1 MSAAGV
7 VNQGAAPAAPTY
19 PDRPTFATLLERA
32 VSEPGKIAEAYSAFH
47 GYSRG
52 NQLLAAFQ
60 CGARGIPCGPINSFL
75 GWKRLGR
82 HVTRGQHALSLWMP
96 VTRKVERD
104 EGDDGPDV
112 ITRFILT
119 PRWFALAQT
128 EGEPM
133 PAPET
138 PTWDRARALA
148 ALDVQEIPFD
158 LPDGNVQGFARGR
171 SIAISP
177 VAAMPVKT
185 TFHEL
190 GHVLLG
196 HTGEGDTSDGADLP
210 RSLREVEAE
219 SVALL
224 CLESLGLE
232 GAEYARG
239 YVQHWLRGEV
249 IPERS
254 AQRIFKAADQILS
267 AGRPMAEKGER
278 AA

>member
-1 MSAAGV
+1 MTAATIV
-7 VNQGAAPAAPTY
+7 TTGAAPAAPRT
-19 PDRPTFATLLERA
+19 DHPTFAALLARA

-47 GYSRG
+47 GYSLG

-60 CGARGIPCGPINSFL
+60 CAAREIPCGPINSFL

-82 HVTRGQHALSLWMP
+82 HVKRGEHALSLWMP
-96 VTRKVERD
+96 VTRKVQTD
-104 EGDDGPDV
+104 DSDDGPEV

-133 PAPET
+133 PAPAVS
-138 PTWDRARALA
+138 TWDRARALVS
-148 ALDVQEIPFD
+148 LDVQEIPFD
-158 LPDGNVQGFARGR
+158 LLDGNVQGFARGR
-171 SIAISP
+171 SIAVSP
-177 VAAMPVKT
+177 VAAMSAKT

-190 GHVLLG
+190 AHVLLG
-196 HTGEGDTSDGADLP
+196 HTGEGEMAEGTDLP
-210 RSLREVEAE
+210 RNLREVEAE
-219 SVALL
+219 GVALL

-239 YVQHWLRGEV
+239 YVQHWLRGDT

-267 AGRPMAEKGER
+267 AGRPVAEKGER